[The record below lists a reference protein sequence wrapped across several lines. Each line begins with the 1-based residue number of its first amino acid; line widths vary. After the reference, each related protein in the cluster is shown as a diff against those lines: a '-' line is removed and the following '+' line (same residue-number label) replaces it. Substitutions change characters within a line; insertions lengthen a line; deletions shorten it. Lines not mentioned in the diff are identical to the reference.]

1 MDVAPLATTSNA
13 MLASVPFAIAEKRDA
28 GAVHEQVERAVGTAI
43 RDLDR
48 QRLLSAAQ
56 RRGIGNGPVQ
66 AARRR
71 RLATMPTAYLSGS
84 LNSTLIDE
92 QN

>member
-66 AARRR
+66 ARQAKEAGNHADGLPQRQ
-71 RLATMPTAYLSGS
+71 LEQH
-84 LNSTLIDE
+84 LNR
-92 QN
+92 